1 MENQAPKNIYYAEGN
16 RQMGPYTFEEL
27 RREPIRPDTLIWY
40 PGLSNWV
47 RADVLPELQVWFAPV
62 MPPQYAPA
70 QPPQYAPAA
79 APSQN
84 PAPQMPQKRGNIWY
98 SKAVLILSAIGIGL
112 SSIMLSLS
120 IFVTVIPDIDGFY
133 DSYYRKYYYSYGVDT
148 EWGFAYILFSLF
160 TMFLCIML
168 LITMI
173 RAKKALRNA
182 PLYR

>member
-47 RADVLPELQVWFAPV
+47 RADVLPELQVWFV
-62 MPPQYAPA
+62 PA
-70 QPPQYAPAA
+70 MPPQYAPAA
-79 APSQN
+79 APSQT
-84 PAPQMPQKRGNIWY
+84 PAPQMPKNRGNIWY

-112 SSIMLSLS
+112 SSIMLFLSLLVT
-120 IFVTVIPDIDGFY
+120 IFPDIGVFY
-133 DSYYRKYYYSYGVDT
+133 DSYYMKYCYLYGVDT
-148 EWGFAYILFSLF
+148 EWGIAYILFSLF
-160 TMFLCIML
+160 TMFLCVML
-168 LITMI
+168 LIMMI

>member
-47 RADVLPELQVWFAPV
+47 RADVLPELQVWFAPA
-62 MPPQYAPA
+62 M
-70 QPPQYAPAA
+70 PPQYAPAA
-79 APSQN
+79 APSQT

-120 IFVTVIPDIDGFY
+120 IFVTVIPDIDGYYDFY
-133 DSYYRKYYYSYGVDT
+133 NMKYRYIHGVDT

-160 TMFLCIML
+160 TMFLCVML
-168 LITMI
+168 LIMMI